1 MVVHIL
7 FLPVSFHLPE
17 VYFEAQGGGDACMQI
32 TDVLHCTAEA
42 NKHCNAIIVQF

>member
-1 MVVHIL
+1 M
-7 FLPVSFHLPE
+7 PGR
-17 VYFEAQGGGDACMQI
+17 EAQEEGDVCMQI